1 MVGEMRDPET
11 ARVAVQAA
19 MTGHLVLSTVH
30 TNDAASAVSRLV
42 DLGIEPYLVAA
53 TLQAVLAQRLVRRVC
68 EHCAAWSDS
77 EQPLLALTPAVE
89 HGTRSREATGCA
101 LCRHTGYMGRL
112 GVFELLNVSDSLRS
126 QIVRSP
132 DVQSMRSVAKGEGM
146 TTLRDDGLAKVL
158 AGETTV
164 EEVLRAIQA

>member
-1 MVGEMRDPET
+1 
-11 ARVAVQAA
+11 
-19 MTGHLVLSTVH
+19 
-30 TNDAASAVSRLV
+30 
-42 DLGIEPYLVAA
+42 
-53 TLQAVLAQRLVRRVC
+53 
-68 EHCAAWSDS
+68 
-77 EQPLLALTPAVE
+77 
-89 HGTRSREATGCA
+89 
-101 LCRHTGYMGRL
+101 MGRL